1 MKKSTLKEFIKSEI
15 LYELD
20 LEKSIDDEASKDDVL
35 NQQNLNKELAK
46 TVTLSKEAGL
56 SEMEDE
62 DDSPDDDELNK
73 KAMASAK
80 KSNGKF
86 KKLELAVRGLKDIT
100 SEMQSLARKYSESKN
115 EVEKEKI
122 KNMLKLKT
130 PLKKELESMVSKLE
144 QNVV

>member
-20 LEKSIDDEASKDDVL
+20 LEKSIDEASKDDVL